1 MGMFT
6 SIYPIPQAMTPVL
19 TKPLLAGLLV
29 AALAIWPLS
38 PGPATAQ
45 GQSEP
50 APPAGS
56 VAAGEDPEGT
66 LVEELVVSS
75 NLGGPAFW
83 KVSKGE
89 SVVWVLGVP
98 GALPRGVTWDSRRL
112 EFRLKGAKAL
122 ILPPRV
128 KARPIVITTFI
139 LTHQKAF
146 QGGAPLP
153 PGLRARLDRN
163 REALGVKPGKLD
175 KWKPGVAG
183 AMLAGEL
190 RKPLKLDDDQP
201 MNRILGLARKARVRQ
216 VRAGAAI
223 DPMPA
228 VRSLL
233 GLNDESQQ
241 ICLEDALDEVEAGR
255 GRIRNAALGWA
266 RGDVRTALTAERGF
280 DRCLTR
286 LPTLAALSRRAMSDT
301 SGTIARQLNTPGKA
315 VAVVDLRQ
323 LLARGGVLD
332 QLKARGFT
340 VETPGGGG

>member
-1 MGMFT
+1 MGIFR
-6 SIYPIPQAMTPVL
+6 SIYPIPQAMTPVI
-19 TKPLLAGLLV
+19 TKPLLTAVLA
-29 AALAIWPLS
+29 AALAIWPLAPS
-38 PGPATAQ
+38 PATAQ
-45 GQSEP
+45 
-50 APPAGS
+50 PPATPPAAAP
-56 VAAGEDPEGT
+56 VAVGEDPEGT

-75 NLGGPAFW
+75 SLGGPAFW
-83 KVSKGE
+83 KVSKGD

-112 EFRLKGAKAL
+112 EFRLRGASAL
-122 ILPPRV
+122 ILPPKV

-139 LTHQKAF
+139 LTHQKDF

-153 PGLRARLDRN
+153 AGLQARLDLN
-163 REALGVKPGKLD
+163 RDALGVKPERLG

-201 MNRILGLARKARVRQ
+201 MNRILGLARKAKVKQ

-228 VRSLL
+228 VRSLIN
-233 GLNDESQQ
+233 LNDQGHQ
-241 ICLEDALDEVEAGR
+241 VCLEDALDEVEAGR
-255 GRIRNAALGWA
+255 GRIRSAALGWA
-266 RGDVRTALTAERGF
+266 RGDVRAALAAERGF

-286 LPTLAALSRRAMSDT
+286 LPTLAALSRRGMTDT
-301 SGTIARQLNTPGKA
+301 SGAIARQLNQPGSA
-315 VAVVDLRQ
+315 IAVVDMRQ

-332 QLKARGFT
+332 QLRARGFK
-340 VETPGGGG
+340 VDTPASAG